1 MREDN
6 LSSLTLTVTS
16 IWQSGDKITSPDS
29 HDMSVIEPLSHYH
42 WYIGPKDKYWG
53 VNTNMRLWTGNN
65 RTIFPFGVFKE
76 KFLETQSLS
85 CLSGRR
91 QVKTF
96 VICLT
101 DCCLTW
107 STWQTRHLFHFI
119 TPLSTFVIPSH
130 QRWLTCWALFEQTWN
145 KKSIFY
151 LCKLGSWLNILHN
164 TNPDNNLMKLI

>member
-1 MREDN
+1 
-6 LSSLTLTVTS
+6 
-16 IWQSGDKITSPDS
+16 
-29 HDMSVIEPLSHYH
+29 
-42 WYIGPKDKYWG
+42 
-53 VNTNMRLWTGNN
+53 MRLWTGNN
-65 RTIFPFGVFKE
+65 RTIFPIGVFKE
-76 KFLETQSLS
+76 KFLETQTLS

-107 STWQTRHLFHFI
+107 STRQTRHLFHFI
-119 TPLSTFVIPSH
+119 MPLSTFVIPSH

-164 TNPDNNLMKLI
+164 ADPDNNNNEAKITKARLYVFTCTQLCQTQGRCHSDPECWQSPPHWQTVC